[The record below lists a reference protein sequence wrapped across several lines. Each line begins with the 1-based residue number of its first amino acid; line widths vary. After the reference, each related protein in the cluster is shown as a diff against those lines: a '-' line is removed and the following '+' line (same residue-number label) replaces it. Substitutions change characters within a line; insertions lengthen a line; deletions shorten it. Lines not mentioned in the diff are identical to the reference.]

1 MSVVLDFAAP
11 PPGLAPHTSFALT
24 AIDEADGLFSLRA
37 VEDAD
42 LRLYVVDPQ
51 TVITGYAPLL
61 NDGQV
66 AELGLTSPDDAMLLV
81 IAHPG
86 PDGVSVNLLAPV
98 VVNRTT
104 GRAAQII
111 LDGQDFDVRTPL
123 G

>member
-1 MSVVLDFAAP
+1 MSVALSFIAA

-24 AIDEADGLFSLRA
+24 AIADAEGLFSLRA
-37 VEDAD
+37 VEDPD
-42 LRLYVVDPQ
+42 LRLYVLDPG
-51 TVITGYAPLL
+51 TVIADYAPLL

-66 AELGLTSPDDAMLLV
+66 AELGLTSPEDAMLLV

-86 PDGVSVNLLAPV
+86 SEGVSVNLLAPV

-111 LDGQDFDVRTPL
+111 LDGQGFDVRTPL
-123 G
+123 R